1 MMNTKRRLAASLT
14 IAVLL
19 GGTAVPGFAADE
31 SKVKSATREV
41 ETGAKKIGDG
51 KLGTGVEETA
61 KGVGH
66 TVVEGAKFTGDKL
79 KESGQAAT
87 PPAKSAWQHLKD
99 GSVKQSADAFGS
111 SVKNFFTRLFTN

>member
-1 MMNTKRRLAASLT
+1 MTYTRLFVAAIALT
-14 IAVLL
+14 ALIGSMA
-19 GGTAVPGFAADE
+19 TPATAADE
-31 SKVKSATREV
+31 SKVKAAGREV
-41 ETGAKKIGDG
+41 ESGAKKIGDG

-66 TVVEGAKFTGDKL
+66 SVVEGTKFGAEKV
-79 KESGQAAT
+79 KESGHAAT

-99 GSVKQSADAFGS
+99 GNVKQSADAFGS

>member
-1 MMNTKRRLAASLT
+1 MITTRLFVAAIALTAFVAALAAPAT
-14 IAVLL
+14 
-19 GGTAVPGFAADE
+19 AADE
-31 SKVKSATREV
+31 SKVKAAGREV

-66 TVVEGAKFTGDKL
+66 SVVEGTKFAGEKV
-79 KESGQAAT
+79 KESGNAAG

-99 GSVKQSADAFGS
+99 GNVK
-111 SVKNFFTRLFTN
+111 